1 MLKDYLAVGKVVN
14 THGIKGELK
23 VIPITSDISRFDY
36 LLFVTANYGGT
47 FKEFRVIGCR
57 IHKGFVLIRLKGIDT
72 MSDAEKL
79 KGQELFVHRKHAVE
93 LEEDEYFICDLIG
106 IDVYEEDKLLG
117 QLTDVLETG
126 SNDVYIV
133 QDSNMR
139 EILIPAL
146 KSVVESIDIEGKRM
160 QVKLPEGLIDDI

>member
-1 MLKDYLAVGKVVN
+1 
-14 THGIKGELK
+14 
-23 VIPITSDISRFDY
+23 
-36 LLFVTANYGGT
+36 
-47 FKEFRVIGCR
+47 
-57 IHKGFVLIRLKGIDT
+57 